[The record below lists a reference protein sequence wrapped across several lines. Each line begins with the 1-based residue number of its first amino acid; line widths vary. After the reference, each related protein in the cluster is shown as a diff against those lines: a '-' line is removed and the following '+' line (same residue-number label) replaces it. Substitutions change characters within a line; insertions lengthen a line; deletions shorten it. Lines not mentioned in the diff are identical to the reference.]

1 MILLSPWVLVGLVV
15 VIVAL
20 GIVAVVAI
28 SRARRLDRLHQRI
41 IASRDALSRLL
52 LRRASEASLLTQC
65 APFEEGSVK
74 AMRDLARASI
84 HDGGD
89 QLTTDGLDR
98 RTSTGRQADRVEVAA
113 RLERA
118 SALSRAIRDTLTPPV
133 RESISADPMATAR
146 LEALD
151 ATCYRIELTRN
162 VHNVD
167 VAGVRALRSARMVKL
182 LRLAGHAP
190 IPEPIDFD
198 DDTHTG
204 GRGY

>member
-1 MILLSPWVLVGLVV
+1 MISLSAWVLVAIVLVL
-15 VIVAL
+15 VAL
-20 GIVAVVAI
+20 AISVGAAI

-52 LRRASEASLLTQC
+52 LRRASLLAQT
-65 APFEEGSVK
+65 APFNGGGAEV
-74 AMRDLARASI
+74 MRDVARASI
-84 HDGGD
+84 HDDGD

-98 RTSTGRQADRVEVAA
+98 RTTASRRGDRVEVAA

-118 SALSRAIRDTLTPPV
+118 SALSRAIRDTLTPEV
-133 RESISADPMATAR
+133 RCSITSDPQAAAR
-146 LEALD
+146 LKALD

-182 LRLAGHAP
+182 LRLAGRAP

-198 DDTHTG
+198 DDTHIG

>member
-1 MILLSPWVLVGLVV
+1 MISLSAWVLFAIVLVL
-15 VIVAL
+15 VAL
-20 GIVAVVAI
+20 AISVGAAI

-52 LRRASEASLLTQC
+52 LRRASEASLLAQT
-65 APFEEGSVK
+65 APFNGGGAE
-74 AMRDLARASI
+74 AMRDVARASI
-84 HDGGD
+84 HDDGD

-98 RTSTGRQADRVEVAA
+98 RTTASRRGDRVEVAA

-118 SALSRAIRDTLTPPV
+118 SALSRAIRDTLTPEV
-133 RESISADPMATAR
+133 RCSITSDPQAAAR

-167 VAGVRALRSARMVKL
+167 VAGFGPCVP
-182 LRLAGHAP
+182 H
-190 IPEPIDFD
+190 EW
-198 DDTHTG
+198 
-204 GRGY
+204 

>member
-1 MILLSPWVLVGLVV
+1 VISLSAWVLFAIVLVV
-15 VIVAL
+15 VAL
-20 GIVAVVAI
+20 AISVGAAI

-52 LRRASEASLLTQC
+52 LRRASEASLLAQT
-65 APFEEGSVK
+65 APFNGAE
-74 AMRDLARASI
+74 AMRDVARASI
-84 HDGGD
+84 HDDGD

-98 RTSTGRQADRVEVAA
+98 RTTASRRGDRVEVAA

-118 SALSRAIRDTLTPPV
+118 SALSRAIRDTLTPEV
-133 RESISADPMATAR
+133 RCSITSDPQAAAR

-182 LRLAGHAP
+182 LRLAGRAP

-198 DDTHTG
+198 DDTHIG